1 MDVHNICT
9 LHAPQYFIET
19 HHRIRVF
26 ELFTMGKEI
35 FDIRDFLHTKK
46 IQVYKTLKCVYW
58 VDAL

>member
-46 IQVYKTLKCVYW
+46 NSSV
-58 VDAL
+58 